1 MDLYFSVIKYR
12 IYPII
17 PALFLIL
24 FPSYYSKNYSS
35 IMCACLIIM
44 FRNQLP
50 IMVFSIFQIIC
61 LLDSYLQES
70 SPYIIL
76 SLLKVSAL

>member
-35 IMCACLIIM
+35 IMCACLDVASW
-44 FRNQLP
+44 P
-50 IMVFSIFQIIC
+50 CS
-61 LLDSYLQES
+61 SYLCLNVVKS
-70 SPYIIL
+70 NSMLII
-76 SLLKVSAL
+76 SC

>member
-24 FPSYYSKNYSS
+24 SYYSKNYSG
-35 IMCACLIIM
+35 IMCACL
-44 FRNQLP
+44 
-50 IMVFSIFQIIC
+50 
-61 LLDSYLQES
+61 
-70 SPYIIL
+70 
-76 SLLKVSAL
+76 SLHH